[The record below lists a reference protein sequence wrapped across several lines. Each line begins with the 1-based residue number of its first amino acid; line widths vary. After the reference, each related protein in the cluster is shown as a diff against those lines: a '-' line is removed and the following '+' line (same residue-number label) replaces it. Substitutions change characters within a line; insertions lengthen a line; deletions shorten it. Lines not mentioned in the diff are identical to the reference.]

1 MNMAKKETIRVR
13 FAPSPT
19 GMLHLGNVRTALMNY
34 LFAKKQNGDFVLRI
48 EDTDP
53 NRIFDK
59 DGAQII
65 KDLLWLGL
73 DYNEGPNKDG
83 AYAPYIQ
90 SQRAKIY
97 QEKLNELIEKNLVYR
112 CFCTQEELDAKR
124 KRQIAL
130 KLPPRYDRQC
140 AQLSAAEIKE
150 KLDAKKPFIWR
161 MKLDPNKKI
170 IINDLAHGTIT
181 FNLKHFSDFPLT
193 RQNGTFTFM
202 FANFVDDMIMN
213 MSHVLR
219 GEDHLSNT
227 AGQAAL
233 YQAFN
238 VPLPVFWHLPIICN
252 TTGKKLSKRDF
263 GFALDD
269 LRTAGYLPE
278 ALVNYLAIIGGGKF
292 DHEIMSLDEL
302 AQNMHFDHM
311 ASTGH
316 VRYDPEKLNW
326 INHKWIQRIDHER
339 LVDLCLG
346 YLVTEYPEANKLSR
360 EQLSDLIKHVKND
373 LHTLKDI
380 NTELQFYFVEPTITF
395 DKIAEHIDDDQISAC
410 QRIIKEN
417 LDKIEDPQQL
427 VSHIKEDAKKNN
439 VSIKNIFKF
448 MRLALT
454 GLPNGPGIGELI
466 DMLGVETAVKRLVKL
481 I

>member
-1 MNMAKKETIRVR
+1 
-13 FAPSPT
+13 
-19 GMLHLGNVRTALMNY
+19 
-34 LFAKKQNGDFVLRI
+34 
-48 EDTDP
+48 
-53 NRIFDK
+53 
-59 DGAQII
+59 
-65 KDLLWLGL
+65 
-73 DYNEGPNKDG
+73 
-83 AYAPYIQ
+83 
-90 SQRAKIY
+90 
-97 QEKLNELIEKNLVYR
+97 
-112 CFCTQEELDAKR
+112 
-124 KRQIAL
+124 
-130 KLPPRYDRQC
+130 
-140 AQLSAAEIKE
+140 
-150 KLDAKKPFIWR
+150 
-161 MKLDPNKKI
+161 
-170 IINDLAHGTIT
+170 
-181 FNLKHFSDFPLT
+181 
-193 RQNGTFTFM
+193 
-202 FANFVDDMIMN
+202 
-213 MSHVLR
+213 
-219 GEDHLSNT
+219 
-227 AGQAAL
+227 
-233 YQAFN
+233 
-238 VPLPVFWHLPIICN
+238 
-252 TTGKKLSKRDF
+252 
-263 GFALDD
+263 
-269 LRTAGYLPE
+269 
-278 ALVNYLAIIGGGKF
+278 
-292 DHEIMSLDEL
+292 MSLDEL

-373 LHTLKDI
+373 LHTLKVI